1 MPVHLKGGVSDAVL
15 YRATMGLT
23 LMGMLLSLWALQGL
37 NTLHV
42 GSGWLFTSPSLK
54 HPFPMSACSCGKAA

>member
-23 LMGMLLSLWALQGL
+23 LMGMLLSVWELQGL
-37 NTLHV
+37 NT
-42 GSGWLFTSPSLK
+42 
-54 HPFPMSACSCGKAA
+54 

>member
-23 LMGMLLSLWALQGL
+23 LMGMLL
-37 NTLHV
+37 NV
-42 GSGWLFTSPSLK
+42 LK
-54 HPFPMSACSCGKAA
+54 HDCPVSHTRLESSPRLKYMFELS